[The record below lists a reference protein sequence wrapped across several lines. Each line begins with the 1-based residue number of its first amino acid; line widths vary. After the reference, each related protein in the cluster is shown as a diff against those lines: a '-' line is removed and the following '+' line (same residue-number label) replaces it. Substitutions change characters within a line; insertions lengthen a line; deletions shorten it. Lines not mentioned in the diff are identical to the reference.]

1 MKEVKAY
8 QRKVEQA
15 PQKLIEYLTAQGV
28 EIAKMNVSDM
38 NAYDS
43 GELYNS
49 IHAEQKSGVGY
60 VIADAAHAAF
70 VCFGTG
76 IVGKNNQHP
85 NIAIAG
91 WKYDVNDHGELGWWY
106 IGRDGWHTGQRVC
119 HPGRTCITPPSNSG
133 KWSFQRQRRR

>member
-1 MKEVKAY
+1 M
-8 QRKVEQA
+8 
-15 PQKLIEYLTAQGV
+15 IEYLTAQGV

-85 NIAIAG
+85 NIAI
-91 WKYDVNDHGELGWWY
+91 V
-106 IGRDGWHTGQRVC
+106 
-119 HPGRTCITPPSNSG
+119 
-133 KWSFQRQRRR
+133 

>member
-1 MKEVKAY
+1 MPTIKLKLNTDSINQALKEVKAY

-60 VIADAAHAAF
+60 VIGRRPCRLRVLWHRH
-70 VCFGTG
+70 C
-76 IVGKNNQHP
+76 GKEQSTP
-85 NIAIAG
+85 
-91 WKYDVNDHGELGWWY
+91 KYRN
-106 IGRDGWHTGQRVC
+106 RRVEV
-119 HPGRTCITPPSNSG
+119 
-133 KWSFQRQRRR
+133 

>member
-8 QRKVEQA
+8 QKKVEQA

-49 IHAEQKSGVGY
+49 IHAEQMYSNNIPAQFLIKTRNGKELWG
-60 VIADAAHAAF
+60 
-70 VCFGTG
+70 G
-76 IVGKNNQHP
+76 ITFP
-85 NIAIAG
+85 LI
-91 WKYDVNDHGELGWWY
+91 E
-106 IGRDGWHTGQRVC
+106 R
-119 HPGRTCITPPSNSG
+119 
-133 KWSFQRQRRR
+133 

>member
-1 MKEVKAY
+1 MLTIKLKLNTDSINQALKEVKAY
-8 QRKVEQA
+8 QKKVEQA

-60 VIADAAHAAF
+60 VIADAAMPLSCALAPASWER
-70 VCFGTG
+70 T
-76 IVGKNNQHP
+76 INTRISQS
-85 NIAIAG
+85 
-91 WKYDVNDHGELGWWY
+91 
-106 IGRDGWHTGQRVC
+106 
-119 HPGRTCITPPSNSG
+119 PGGSMT
-133 KWSFQRQRRR
+133 